1 VLSKKRTMVVAL
13 FFLFLI
19 LFLTYRLADI
29 QLISTTSFSKNK
41 VNLIQESVDQ
51 RTHRFTI
58 NDGRGYFL
66 DRNGE
71 LLSTDVTAQVIV
83 FPNLYS
89 SKWPIDSIAG
99 ILDIPTSNFTKKI
112 SDLKKPSALSLS
124 EEISIEQ
131 MNEIN
136 KLEVPGLY
144 AQLVTKRNPTP
155 FANHII
161 GAVGQDPDLIKRKYE
176 DKLKKGTVTISTKT
190 GKNGMQYTF
199 DPFLI
204 SEGETEYIYHVDRQ
218 GHPLFGLDVKFRSQS
233 NPLYP
238 LHVKTTLDKKMQE
251 TVEKALDIHG
261 VEEGG
266 AVLLDIE
273 TNELLAMSSR
283 PLFSSKTIYKH
294 VDHMTS
300 QQIPGSVFKIVT
312 AAAAIE
318 ENKLQNGKMYD
329 CNLNIYG
336 KRDERQ
342 LGLLNIEDSFTQSC
356 NRTFGDLANEL
367 QKTDSDYMKKY
378 AEKLGLLTQN
388 GWQGEV
394 YHLEAFSHFYK
405 EEAGQIYN
413 SKKKVSDYES
423 TLAVSQTAIGQL
435 DVKIT
440 PLAVANMMATIARG
454 GVSYEVKAAK
464 SVNFANGTEL
474 IKFEEHK
481 KEDEKLSPYTI
492 MRLQSLLL
500 NVVKNEKGTAHA
512 LQALPFQVAGKSG
525 TAQKGDDKRYNN
537 KWFAG
542 YFPAGQPRFALVIV
556 DLKHDTIN
564 RTIPVFRDIATE
576 IMEKSN

>member
-1 VLSKKRTMVVAL
+1 MLSKKRTMVVAL

-29 QLISTTSFSKNK
+29 QLISTTSFSKKK

-413 SKKKVSDYES
+413 SKKKVSDYENI
-423 TLAVSQTAIGQL
+423 LAVSQTAIGQL